1 MKWCRRLIEV
11 SRETV
16 LEGVETNHWGRM
28 CQDHGV
34 LNSNRTVLCVNVR
47 YVSDYC

>member
-16 LEGVETNHWGRM
+16 LEGVETNHCGRM

-34 LNSNRTVLCVNVR
+34 WTATGL
-47 YVSDYC
+47 YYA